1 MKGFKEKLLTGTLAF
16 TMVLT
21 SAAVQFNTTE
31 VKADTAGSD
40 YKLVW
45 SDEFNG
51 TALNTDNWTYDL
63 GNGGSN
69 AGWGNNEKEYYTNRT
84 DNVYVSDGTLKI
96 TALEQKFNRYNYTS
110 GRIKTA
116 GKQTFKYGR
125 MEARIK
131 LPSLNGVWPAFWMLG
146 VDQKGWPWCG
156 EFDI

>member
-63 GNGGSN
+63 GK
-69 AGWGNNEKEYYTNRT
+69 W
-84 DNVYVSDGTLKI
+84 
-96 TALEQKFNRYNYTS
+96 
-110 GRIKTA
+110 RIKCRL
-116 GKQTFKYGR
+116 GK
-125 MEARIK
+125 
-131 LPSLNGVWPAFWMLG
+131 
-146 VDQKGWPWCG
+146 
-156 EFDI
+156 

>member
-63 GNGGSN
+63 EMEDQMQVGEIMKKS
-69 AGWGNNEKEYYTNRT
+69 
-84 DNVYVSDGTLKI
+84 I
-96 TALEQKFNRYNYTS
+96 TQTEQIMSMYL
-110 GRIKTA
+110 
-116 GKQTFKYGR
+116 
-125 MEARIK
+125 MEH
-131 LPSLNGVWPAFWMLG
+131 
-146 VDQKGWPWCG
+146 
-156 EFDI
+156 